1 MPTPTIPQKI
11 LQTTTCALLFLTFYA
26 TIAEKG
32 GGTVKILKNK
42 WLWLTAA
49 AVVVAAFAVVSYIL
63 SELPASG
70 PSGIPPVTTTAT
82 TTATTTTVT
91 ATEPPTTMT
100 ATTVTT
106 TTTPTT
112 TTTTTTTTRRTTT
125 TKAPKKEL
133 TVTSHKKTTVTTT
146 EPITTFTGSSDP
158 DHPLLLDGVEVTRDK
173 YGSFSVERELTPG
186 KNTFTF
192 SHKGKTVT
200 YTVQYDYTV
209 MRSHSPDGDRRFES
223 GSEFSVVVN
232 ARVGSTVT
240 ATFRGM
246 TIALKPVTS
255 QEDGEQIQSDTFI
268 HYAGS
273 FTLPDDN
280 TSDLDLGRVTFRAIH
295 SGVVSTAASGTI
307 VCKKAVLPVIG
318 EVVTFTAETFD
329 GDKSDDDSRP
339 TNNYLPQGTVDYVVG
354 HSYFGD
360 KEYLNLRCG
369 RRVYV
374 SKVNSPSSQVVQVA
388 KEYAGRLPDT
398 NQLAVADLIVD
409 QRATYLTLDTAWKA
423 PFLLDLLP
431 QEYTDPTVQDYTVS
445 AVTCEYLQ
453 ITFCYADALTGIPEF
468 GDNHPLFTHATV
480 ETTDAGCVMRLYLRR
495 VGGFYGWDASYND
508 KGQLVFYFLHPAQ
521 IAAADNPYG
530 ADLTGVTVM
539 LDVGHGG
546 KSEGAY
552 GLDEDHPEA
561 ERNYNLALLLKD
573 ELESMG
579 ATVVLNRGAEE
590 DLNADE
596 RCQLLKAVKPD
607 LCIAIH
613 HDANNSSR
621 PHGFG
626 AFHSTL
632 FSADAARYIYD
643 ATMAANVYDTTPEG
657 NRNRLKW
664 HYYFVARMSDCPVVL
679 TENGFMTSPID
690 HVGIVDHDTN
700 VRKARAIAAGTAQ
713 YFLSLRLPQP
723 EPTPDPEP
731 PVDPVDPVEPTTPT
745 APTES
750 TTTATV
756 ITTTLPTQKEDE

>member
-1 MPTPTIPQKI
+1 MMK
-11 LQTTTCALLFLTFYA
+11 L
-26 TIAEKG
+26 
-32 GGTVKILKNK
+32 LKNK
-42 WLWLTAA
+42 WTWLTLA
-49 AVVVAAFAVVSYIL
+49 AVCLAALAVTSL
-63 SELPASG
+63 FLGSLPAAG
-70 PSGIPPVTTTAT
+70 PTGIPPAATTSTTVPTNTAATTAVTTVATTAT
-82 TTATTTTVT
+82 TTEMTVT
-91 ATEPPTTMT
+91 ATEAPT
-100 ATTVTT
+100 A
-106 TTTPTT
+106 
-112 TTTTTTTTRRTTT
+112 TTTTRPSATT

-133 TVTSHKKTTVTTT
+133 TVTSHKKTSVTTT
-146 EPITTFTGSSDP
+146 EPVTTFTGSSDP
-158 DHPLLLDGVEVTRDK
+158 EYPLLLDGVEIVRDK
-173 YGSFSVERELTPG
+173 YGSFSVERELIPG

-192 SHKGKTVT
+192 SHKGTEVT
-200 YTVQYDYTV
+200 YTVHYDYVV
-209 MRSHSPDGDRRFES
+209 MRSYSPDGDRRLES

-246 TIALKPVTS
+246 TLTLDPVTA
-255 QEDGEQIQSDTFI
+255 QEDEEGAIQSDTFVN
-268 HYAGS
+268 YAGS
-273 FTLPDDN
+273 FTLPSDN
-280 TSDLDLGRVTFRAIH
+280 TGDLDLGKITFRAVH

-318 EVVTFTAETFD
+318 EIVTFTAETFD

-388 KEYAGRLPDT
+388 REYAGKLPDT
-398 NQLAVADLIVD
+398 NQLAVADLLTD
-409 QRATYLTLDTAWKA
+409 AHATYLTLDTAWKA

-431 QEYTDPTVQDYTVS
+431 QEYTDPKTQDYTVDV
-445 AVTCEYLQ
+445 VTCEYVQ
-453 ITFCYADALTGIPEF
+453 ITFCYADALAGEIAFDE
-468 GDNHPLFTHATV
+468 NHPLFTHATV
-480 ETTDAGCVMRLYLRR
+480 ELTDDGCVMRLYLRR
-495 VGGFYGWDASYND
+495 VGGFYGWDASYNEQ
-508 KGQLVFYFLHPAQ
+508 GQLVFYFLHPAQ
-521 IAAADNPYG
+521 ITEADNAYG

-546 KSEGAY
+546 TSEGAY

-561 ERNYNLALLLKD
+561 ERNYHLAVLLKA

-579 ATVVLNRGAEE
+579 ATVVLNRGADET
-590 DLNADE
+590 LNADE
-596 RCQLLKAVKPD
+596 RCQLLKSVKPD

-626 AFHSTL
+626 SFHSTL

-643 ATMAANVYDTTPEG
+643 ATVAADIYAAEAEG

-690 HVGIVDHDTN
+690 HVGIVDYDTN
-700 VRKARAIAAGTAQ
+700 LRKAQAIAAGTAE
-713 YFLSLRLPQP
+713 YFLSIRLPQEEP
-723 EPTPDPEP
+723 EAPA
-731 PVDPVDPVEPTTPT
+731 EPTT
-745 APTES
+745 PTES

>member
-1 MPTPTIPQKI
+1 MGNAHPYHPTENFTNHYLRLVISY
-11 LQTTTCALLFLTFYA
+11 LLCYND
-26 TIAEKG
+26 EKG

-42 WLWLTAA
+42 WLWLTLVAVGLIAA
-49 AVVVAAFAVVSYIL
+49 LVSVL
-63 SELPASG
+63 VLDRLPATRPTEGEPTPTATTTTTSAMTTNTT
-70 PSGIPPVTTTAT
+70 ITTTAT
-82 TTATTTTVT
+82 TT
-91 ATEPPTTMT
+91 EPS
-100 ATTVTT
+100 TT
-106 TTTPTT
+106 TTTTT
-112 TTTTTTTTRRTTT
+112 TSTTTTTRRTTT

-133 TVTSHKKTTVTTT
+133 TITSHKKTSMTTT
-146 EPITTFTGSSDP
+146 EPTTTFTGSSDP

-192 SHKGKTVT
+192 THKGKTVT

-223 GSEFSVVVN
+223 GASFSVVVN

-240 ATFRGM
+240 ATFHGM
-246 TIALKPVTS
+246 TLTLKPVTS
-255 QEDGEQIQSDTFI
+255 QEEDEGEIQSETFI
-268 HYAGS
+268 NYVGS

-280 TSDLDLGRVTFRAIH
+280 TSDQDMGKVTFRAVH

-398 NQLAVADLIVD
+398 NQLAVADFIVD
-409 QRATYLTLDTAWKA
+409 QRATYLTFNTAWKA

-431 QEYTDPTVQDYTVS
+431 QEYTDPTVQDYTVD
-445 AVTCEYLQ
+445 AVTCEYVQ
-453 ITFCYADALTGIPEF
+453 ITFCYADALAGVPEF

-521 IAAADNPYG
+521 VTAADNPYG

-579 ATVVLNRGAEE
+579 ATVVLNRGADE

-632 FSADAARYIYD
+632 FSADAARYIYE
-643 ATMAANVYDTTPEG
+643 ATMAAEIYNAADEG

-690 HVGIVDHDTN
+690 HIGIVDYDVN
-700 VRKARAIAAGTAQ
+700 LRKARAIAQGTAQ
-713 YFLSLRLPQP
+713 YFLSLRLPRP
-723 EPTPDPEP
+723 EPDPEP
-731 PVDPVDPVEPTTPT
+731 DPPVDPVEPTEPT
-745 APTES
+745 TPTES

-756 ITTTLPTQKEDE
+756 ITTTLPVQKEDE

>member
-1 MPTPTIPQKI
+1 M
-11 LQTTTCALLFLTFYA
+11 
-26 TIAEKG
+26 
-32 GGTVKILKNK
+32 KILKNR
-42 WLWLTAA
+42 WLWLSVA
-49 AVVVAAFAVVSYIL
+49 AVSVTALLVVALIL
-63 SELPASG
+63 GNLPAAG
-70 PSGIPPVTTTAT
+70 TTDVPSSTTTTAT
-82 TTATTTTVT
+82 TTASSTSVTTITT
-91 ATEPPTTMT
+91 E
-100 ATTVTT
+100 TT
-106 TTTPTT
+106 TTTTTEAPTTTSVPTT
-112 TTTTTTTTRRTTT
+112 TTTTTRPTTTT

-158 DHPLLLDGVEVTRDK
+158 EHPLLLDGVEVKRDK

-192 SHKGKTVT
+192 SHKGKKVT
-200 YTVQYDYTV
+200 YTVHYDYVV
-209 MRSHSPDGDRRFES
+209 MRSHSPDGDRRLES
-223 GSEFSVVVN
+223 GSAFSVVVN
-232 ARVGSTVT
+232 ARVGSVVT
-240 ATFRGM
+240 ATFRGE
-246 TIALKPVTS
+246 TLTLKPVIS
-255 QEDGEQIQSDTFI
+255 QEEDEGEIQSDTFI
-268 HYAGS
+268 NYAGS
-273 FTLPDDN
+273 FTLPSDN
-280 TSDLDLGRVTFRAIH
+280 TEDLNLGKVTFRAVH
-295 SGVVSTAASGTI
+295 SGVTDTAASGTI
-307 VCKKAVLPVIG
+307 VCEKAKLPVIG

-329 GDKSDDDSRP
+329 GDKADDDSRP

-388 KEYAGRLPDT
+388 KEYAGKLPDT
-398 NQLAVADLIVD
+398 NQLAVADFIVD

-431 QEYTDPTVQDYTVS
+431 QEYTAPKQQDYTVD
-445 AVTCEYLQ
+445 AVTCEYVQ
-453 ITFCYADALTGIPEF
+453 ITFCYADALTGVPEF
-468 GDNHPLFTHATV
+468 GDNHPLFTYATV
-480 ETTDAGCVMRLYLRR
+480 EATDAGCVMRLYLRR
-495 VGGFYGWDASYND
+495 VGGFYGWDASYNE

-521 IAAADNPYG
+521 VTEADNPYG
-530 ADLTGVTVM
+530 ADLTGVTIM

-561 ERNYNLALLLKD
+561 ERNYNLAVLLKA

-579 ATVVLNRGAEE
+579 ATVVLNRGAQE

-596 RCQLLKAVKPD
+596 RCQLLKSVKPD
-607 LCIAIH
+607 LCIAVH
-613 HDANNSSR
+613 HDANNSSH

-626 AFHSTL
+626 SFHSTL

-643 ATMAANVYDTTPEG
+643 ATMAANIYAAEAEG

-690 HVGIVDHDTN
+690 HIGIVDHDTN
-700 VRKARAIAAGTAQ
+700 LRKAQAIAAGTAQ
-713 YFLSLRLPQP
+713 YFLSIRLPQP
-723 EPTPDPEP
+723 EPQP
-731 PVDPVDPVEPTTPT
+731 PIDPVEPTEP
-745 APTES
+745 
-750 TTTATV
+750 TTT
-756 ITTTLPTQKEDE
+756 TTTTTTVTAVDAILPTDKEE